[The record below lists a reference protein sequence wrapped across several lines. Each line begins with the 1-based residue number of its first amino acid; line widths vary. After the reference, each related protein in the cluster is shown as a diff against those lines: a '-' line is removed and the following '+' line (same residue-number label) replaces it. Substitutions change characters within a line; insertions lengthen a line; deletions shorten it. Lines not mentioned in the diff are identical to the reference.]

1 MWEVFILKRL
11 RVKLQEKSYNI
22 IIDKFMD
29 NRLGSEIKE
38 SFNSDKIAIIT
49 DKTVDDLY
57 GDQLKNILKINGFEV
72 VKIAIEPGE
81 MSKNFCILPSIY
93 EKLIEFKIRRSDLII
108 ALGGGVVG
116 DLAGFVAATYLRGIE
131 FIQIPTTLLAQVD
144 SSVGGK
150 VAVDLAEGKNLVG
163 AFYHPKAVYIFSE
176 FLNTLSDRVFSDGL
190 AEVIKYGCIRDEEIF
205 HMIYN
210 AGDRKTLMES
220 IEEIIYKCC
229 AIKAEIVE
237 KDEMDKGERMI
248 LNFGHTFGHAVE
260 KYFNYDKY
268 THGEAVAIGMYKI
281 TKISEE
287 LGLTANGSA
296 EMIKNIL
303 QKYNLPFESEE
314 IEGEDRVLE
323 AISNDKKNLNKD
335 LNIILIN
342 KIGDAYIKKDKLEFF
357 KGRV

>member
-1 MWEVFILKRL
+1 MILKRL
-11 RVKLQEKSYNI
+11 RVSLKEKSYNI
-22 IIDKFMD
+22 IIDKAMD
-29 NRLGSEIKE
+29 NRLGNKIKE

-49 DKTVDDLY
+49 DKTVDALY
-57 GDQLKNILKINGFEV
+57 GQQLKNILEMNGFQV

-81 MSKNFCILPSIY
+81 VSKSFFTLPSIY

-116 DLAGFVAATYLRGIE
+116 DLAGFVAATYLRGVD

-150 VAVDLAEGKNLVG
+150 VAVDLEEGKNLVG

-190 AEVIKYGCIRDEEIF
+190 AEVIKYGCIRDEKIF
-205 HMIYN
+205 HMVED
-210 AGDRKTLMES
+210 AGDRRVLMDS

-229 AIKAEIVE
+229 SIKANIVE
-237 KDEMDKGERMI
+237 QDEMDKGERML
-248 LNFGHTFGHAVE
+248 LNFGHTLGHAIE

-287 LGLTANGSA
+287 SDLTAKGTSSR
-296 EMIKNIL
+296 IKAIL
-303 QKYNLPFESEE
+303 IKYNLPFDAEGIENEDE
-314 IEGEDRVLE
+314 ILNV
-323 AISNDKKNLNKD
+323 ISNDKKNLNKN
-335 LNIILIN
+335 LNIILL
-342 KIGDAYIKKDKLEFF
+342 KQMGEAYIKKDKLDFF
-357 KGRV
+357 KGRF

>member
-1 MWEVFILKRL
+1 MRRL
-11 RVKLQEKSYNI
+11 RVNLKDKSYNI
-22 IIDKFMD
+22 IIDKAMD
-29 NRLGSEIKE
+29 NRLGNEIRE
-38 SFNSDKIAIIT
+38 VFNGEKIAIIT
-49 DKTVDDLY
+49 DKTVGALY
-57 GDQLKNILKINGFEV
+57 GEQLKNILESNGFEV

-81 MSKNFCILPSIY
+81 VSKSFFTLPSIY
-93 EKLIEFKIRRSDLII
+93 EKLIDFKVRRSDLII

-116 DLAGFVAATYLRGIE
+116 DLAGFVAATYLRGID

-150 VAVDLAEGKNLVG
+150 VAVDLEEGKNLVG

-176 FLNTLSDRVFSDGL
+176 FLNSLSDRVFSDGL

-205 HMIYN
+205 YMVEK
-210 AGDRKTLMES
+210 AGDRKAIMEN

-229 AIKAEIVE
+229 FIKANIVE
-237 KDEMDKGERMI
+237 QDEMDKGERMI
-248 LNFGHTFGHAVE
+248 LNFGHTLGHAIE

-287 LGLTANGSA
+287 LALTAQGTSSR
-296 EMIKNIL
+296 IKDIL
-303 QKYNLPFESEE
+303 IKYSLP
-314 IEGEDRVLE
+314 LE
-323 AISNDKKNLNKD
+323 AEGIENEYGILNGISNDKKNFNKN
-335 LNIILIN
+335 LNIILL
-342 KIGDAYIKKDKLEFF
+342 KQMGEAYIKKEKLDFF